1 MRNMIT
7 PAHRLVFLDVDGTLI
22 DSHQLMPDSARAACL
37 AAVDAGH
44 TLMLCTGR
52 TVPEVYP
59 WLLETG
65 MSGIVAGGGGYV
77 RVGEEVHSDVRM
89 DRAPIQEV
97 TAELDALGADW
108 VWQSPDSLNPS
119 PGFLRVLTASGS
131 QGSWSAYA
139 RQVAPWVRQGLP
151 LTSSKC
157 TFTLPADH
165 SVTVGGVID
174 SFRGR
179 YHVIPGSMGP
189 GGLTGELLPLGVDKG
204 VGLLLATRVLGMEP
218 SDTIAIGDSENDLE
232 MLEAAGTAVAMGN
245 AREGVKELA
254 DMVTGPVD
262 EGGLAQAF
270 QELGLI

>member
-22 DSHQLMPDSARAACL
+22 DSRQLMPDSARAACL

-59 WLLETG
+59 WLFETG
-65 MSGIVAGGGGYV
+65 VSGIVAGGGGYV

-89 DRAPIQEV
+89 GSDSIEEV
-97 TAELDALGADW
+97 TSELEALGADW

-139 RQVAPWVRQGLP
+139 RQVAPWVHEERP

-165 SVTVGGVID
+165 SVTVGAVID

-218 SDTIAIGDSENDLE
+218 RSTIAVGDSENDLE

-245 AREGVKELA
+245 AREGVKAIA
-254 DMVTGPVD
+254 DMVTAPVD
-262 EGGLAQAF
+262 EDGLAQAF
-270 QELGLI
+270 RDLDLV

>member
-1 MRNMIT
+1 MTRK
-7 PAHRLVFLDVDGTLI
+7 LVFLDVDGTLI
-22 DSHQLMPDSARAACL
+22 DSHQLMPDSARAACQ

-44 TLMLCTGR
+44 ILMLCTGR

-59 WLLETG
+59 WILETG

-77 RVGEEVHSDVRM
+77 RVGDEVHSDVRM
-89 DRAPIQEV
+89 DRGSIEEV

-119 PGFLRVLTASGS
+119 PGFLRVLTTSGS

-139 RQVAPWVRQGLP
+139 HQVTPWVREGLP
-151 LTSSKC
+151 QTSSKC

-174 SFRGR
+174 SFQDR

-204 VGLLLATRVLGMEP
+204 VGLLLATRLLGVDP
-218 SDTIAIGDSENDLE
+218 ADTVAIGDSENDLE

-245 AREGVKELA
+245 ARESVKALA

-262 EGGLAQAF
+262 EGGLAHAF
-270 QELGLI
+270 QELGLV